1 MALVVKNPP
10 DNERDIRDGIN
21 SWVGKIPWRRESYP
35 LLYSCLENPMDRGVW
50 WAVVH
55 WVTKSWMQLTDTDTH
70 VLGTGQCRREWNP
83 FLEFR
88 MEGKGTNP
96 TTVRL

>member
-1 MALVVKNPP
+1 
-10 DNERDIRDGIN
+10 
-21 SWVGKIPWRRESYP
+21 
-35 LLYSCLENPMDRGVW
+35 MDRGVW

-55 WVTKSWMQLTDTDTH
+55 WVTKTWMQLTDTDTH

-96 TTVRL
+96 TTVRLWLPAGGSFSNVWKSFFSCHKRVGSEWIATSV